1 MRQEAIQMVRDRVTM
16 QDMCRHLN
24 LPINRSGFICCPFH
38 AGDKNGSLKVYND
51 PARGW
56 HCFGCGEGGDVIT
69 FARKWYGTNFPET
82 IERLACEFNIP
93 IPTRELTNAE
103 KAEIEKHRRE
113 QERQRWVAQMEREQI
128 ESSYWKALD
137 AYEAN
142 CRIIDEQD
150 PAKIGGM
157 SDEFIQAL
165 TRRDELKYNLDR
177 AEDNRRMLYVK
188 HHGCQSTAHVG

>member
-16 QDMCRHLN
+16 REMCQHLN

-38 AGDKNGSLKVYND
+38 AGDENGSLKVYSD

-82 IERLACEFNIP
+82 IERLAYEFNIP

-103 KAEIEKHRRE
+103 KAEIEKKRRE
-113 QERQRWVAQMEREQI
+113 QERKRWVAQMEREQI

-157 SDEFIQAL
+157 SDEFIRAL

-188 HHGCQSTAHVG
+188 HHDCQSTAHVG

>member
-56 HCFGCGEGGDVIT
+56 HCFGCGEGGDAIT

-82 IERLACEFNIP
+82 IERLAYEFGIP
-93 IPTRELTNAE
+93 IPTKELTVAE
-103 KAEIEKHRRE
+103 KEAIEKHRRE
-113 QERQRWVAQMEREQI
+113 QERKRWVAQMEREQI
-128 ESSYWKALD
+128 EANYWKALD

-150 PAKIGGM
+150 PAKVGGM

>member
-16 QDMCRHLN
+16 REMCQHLN

-38 AGDKNGSLKVYND
+38 AEDKNGSLKVYND

-113 QERQRWVAQMEREQI
+113 QERKRWVAQMEREQI
-128 ESSYWKALD
+128 EASYWKALD